1 MGDTIRVLSGAF
13 ADTIARIETL
23 EDGERLQI
31 LMDLMGRKS
40 RVSVARHSVEKLH

>member
-1 MGDTIRVLSGAF
+1 VVSGAF

-23 EDGERLQI
+23 QDGERLQI
-31 LMDLMGRKS
+31 LMDLMGRQS